1 MNSLKVLPIFHD
13 DQHGTA
19 IVTLAGLINAAK
31 VVEKDLKECKILI
44 NGAGAAGITVAKLL
58 ISYGAKDIIICDSA
72 GSIYRGRTNNM
83 NEAKRKIA

>member
-1 MNSLKVLPIFHD
+1 MPIFHD

-31 VVEKDLKECKILI
+31 VVEKDLKECKIII

-58 ISYGAKDIIICDSA
+58 LSYGAKDIILCDSA

-83 NEAKRKIA
+83 NEAKRKIAEITNK